1 MIVYQ
6 EKRARTFAETLQE
19 QLDKIYRQQ
28 TREKLK
34 TLGPKR
40 LTVTLTDYLK
50 SLSRDPVPSFT
61 LILVK

>member
-34 TLGPKR
+34 TLGPER

-50 SLSRDPVPSFT
+50 SLSRDPVPSCT